1 MQSHVEG
8 LDDDRQ
14 VLAVRDGV
22 VVDVVVT
29 LVGDTLGTIQRR
41 VNPVQP
47 DTVC

>member
-1 MQSHVEG
+1 MQGHVES

-29 LVGDTLGTIQRR
+29 LVGDTLGTI
-41 VNPVQP
+41 
-47 DTVC
+47 